1 MSKLTN
7 AVLAAFITS
16 VRSSVFII
24 KMGCLLLTH
33 LFQAIIIPVNTK
45 MSLKFVNI
53 RFIVHIATLLTMHS
67 NFSTVAIRKLKRILK
82 AEKFC
87 FVSNQEHCMK
97 SSFSFKKPE
106 QQSSR
111 RELFSN
117 KALPCH
123 EHLVIDHGL
132 SIVCLQPV

>member
-24 KMGCLLLTH
+24 KMSRLLLTH

-106 QQSSR
+106 
-111 RELFSN
+111 
-117 KALPCH
+117 
-123 EHLVIDHGL
+123 
-132 SIVCLQPV
+132 